1 MDWFPYILSLQV
13 TALAT
18 VLLIIFGLGLAIFL
32 ARVRFPG
39 EIIVSTILN
48 LPLVLPP
55 SVIGFYLLF
64 VFGRGSPLLEWFG
77 IDLLFTWKIA
87 GIASA
92 IVALPLIVEA
102 GRAAILDVNP
112 ELEAAARTLGDS
124 EVQVLW
130 RVTLP
135 LARSGIL
142 AGFILAVARA
152 LGEFGATLMVAGN
165 IPGRTQTLPLAIYD
179 AVQNQQYGKANI
191 MVLIMTAWAFLLLLW
206 ARYIEERRRL
216 RRTSIV
222 VENNEKNSSPS
233 RVYHQSLFYSASPRE

>member
-18 VLLIIFGLGLAIFL
+18 VLLLILGLGLAIFL

-39 EIIVSTILN
+39 ELVISTVLN

-55 SVIGFYLLF
+55 SVVGFYLLLAL
-64 VFGRGSPLLEWFG
+64 GRGSPIREWFD
-77 IDLLFTWKIA
+77 IDILFTWQA
-87 GIASA
+87 AAIASA

-102 GRAAILDVNP
+102 ARAAILDVNP

-124 EVQVLW
+124 EIKVLW
-130 RVTLP
+130 RITLP

-165 IPGRTQTLPLAIYD
+165 IPERTQTLPLAIYD
-179 AVQNQQYGKANI
+179 AVQNQEYGKANL
-191 MVLIMTAWAFLLLLW
+191 MVLVMTFWAFLLLLW
-206 ARYIEERRRL
+206 ARRLEERRR
-216 RRTSIV
+216 
-222 VENNEKNSSPS
+222 NKA
-233 RVYHQSLFYSASPRE
+233 F

>member
-1 MDWFPYILSLQV
+1 MDWLPYILSLQV

-18 VLLIIFGLGLAIFL
+18 VLLLIFGLGLAIFL

-39 EIIVSTILN
+39 ELIISTVLN

-64 VFGRGSPLLEWFG
+64 TLGRGSPILEWFG
-77 IDLLFTWKIA
+77 IDILFTWQA
-87 GIASA
+87 AAIASTV
-92 IVALPLIVEA
+92 VALPLIVEA
-102 GRAAILDVNP
+102 ARAAIVDVNP

-124 EVQVLW
+124 EIKVLW

-179 AVQNQQYGKANI
+179 AVQNQEYGMANL
-191 MVLIMTAWAFLLLLW
+191 MVLVMTSWAFLLLFW
-206 ARYIEERRRL
+206 ARSLEQRRRS
-216 RRTSIV
+216 RSIDQIIKAKTKNATFSRHSQTTS
-222 VENNEKNSSPS
+222 
-233 RVYHQSLFYSASPRE
+233 

>member
-18 VLLIIFGLGLAIFL
+18 VLLLVFGMGLAIFL

-39 EIIVSTILN
+39 ELIISTVLN

-55 SVIGFYLLF
+55 SVIGFYLLLAL
-64 VFGRGSPLLEWFG
+64 GRGSPILEWFG
-77 IDLLFTWKIA
+77 IDILFTWQA
-87 GIASA
+87 AAIASA

-102 GRAAILDVNP
+102 ARAAILDVNP

-124 EVQVLW
+124 EIKVLW

-165 IPGRTQTLPLAIYD
+165 IPERTQTLPLAIYD
-179 AVQNQQYGKANI
+179 AVQNQEYGKANL
-191 MVLIMTAWAFLLLLW
+191 MVLVMTFWTFLLLLW
-206 ARYIEERRRL
+206 ARSLEQRRQKRFTEKIIKTKDAAFS
-216 RRTSIV
+216 RHSQTTSQL
-222 VENNEKNSSPS
+222 SSRS
-233 RVYHQSLFYSASPRE
+233 EI

>member
-1 MDWFPYILSLQV
+1 MDWFPYILSLQI
-13 TALAT
+13 TACAT
-18 VLLIIFGLGLAIFL
+18 VLLVIVGLGLAILL

-39 EIIVSTILN
+39 ETIVSTVLN

-55 SVIGFYLLF
+55 SVLGFYLLF
-64 VFGRGSPLLEWFG
+64 ALGRGSPLLEWFG
-77 IDLLFTWKIA
+77 IDILFTWQA
-87 GIASA
+87 AAIAST
-92 IVALPLIVEA
+92 IVALPLMVEA
-102 GRAAILDVNP
+102 ARAAISDVNP

-124 EVQVLW
+124 EIEVLW

-179 AVQNQQYGKANI
+179 AVQNQEYGKANL
-191 MVLIMTAWAFLLLLW
+191 MVLVITVWAFLLLLW
-206 ARYIEERRRL
+206 VRRL
-216 RRTSIV
+216 GSPPV
-222 VENNEKNSSPS
+222 LKKSKNKNGTFS
-233 RVYHQSLFYSASPRE
+233 RYPQKTR

>member
-1 MDWFPYILSLQV
+1 MDWLPYILSLQV

-18 VLLIIFGLGLAIFL
+18 VLLLIFGFGLAIFL

-39 EIIVSTILN
+39 KLIISTLLN

-55 SVIGFYLLF
+55 SVIGFYLLLAL
-64 VFGRGSPLLEWFG
+64 GRGSPLLEWFG
-77 IDLLFTWKIA
+77 IDILFTWQA
-87 GIASA
+87 AALASA

-102 GRAAILDVNP
+102 ARAAIVDVNP

-124 EVQVLW
+124 EIKVLW

-179 AVQNQQYGKANI
+179 AVQNQEYGKANL
-191 MVLIMTAWAFLLLLW
+191 MVLVMTFWAFLLLLW
-206 ARYIEERRRL
+206 ARSLEQRRQL
-216 RRTSIV
+216 RSINKIIKTKNATFSGHSQTTS
-222 VENNEKNSSPS
+222 
-233 RVYHQSLFYSASPRE
+233 

>member
-1 MDWFPYILSLQV
+1 MDWFPYILTLQV

-18 VLLIIFGLGLAIFL
+18 VLLLIFGLGIAIFL

-39 EIIVSTILN
+39 EIIISTLLN

-55 SVIGFYLLF
+55 SVIGFYLLLAL
-64 VFGRGSPLLEWFG
+64 GRGSPILEWFG
-77 IDLLFTWKIA
+77 IDILFTWQA
-87 GIASA
+87 AAIASA

-102 GRAAILDVNP
+102 ARAAILDVNP

-124 EVQVLW
+124 EIKVLW

-179 AVQNQQYGKANI
+179 AVQNQEYGKANL
-191 MVLIMTAWAFLLLLW
+191 MVLVMTFWAFLLLLW
-206 ARYIEERRRL
+206 ARSLERRSQKRSTEKIIKTKNGTFSRHL
-216 RRTSIV
+216 QKTS
-222 VENNEKNSSPS
+222 
-233 RVYHQSLFYSASPRE
+233 